1 MAKGLQFCRP
11 FFKFIFQKGGRAM
24 EQWWT
29 WISDVGFP
37 VAVTFYLLTRMEQKL
52 DKIIFALQHQQSWAN
67 SLDVMQKRQV
77 K

>member
-1 MAKGLQFCRP
+1 
-11 FFKFIFQKGGRAM
+11 M

-52 DKIIFALQHQQSWAN
+52 DKILFTLQHQQSLAN
-67 SLDVMQKRQV
+67 TLDALPKRQV